1 MIYYEGHLYL
11 FGGLT
16 EKYEN
21 KNHLYKFSLINN
33 QWELI
38 QTKGKSPCERC
49 YHQMSM
55 INEDFMVIYGG
66 AKFMGNNVEEI
77 YNDIF
82 LYSMLDNVWSK
93 VVVGGTNPPLRFAF
107 SFCSA
112 NNYIRNL
119 KENKDKFNKSIS
131 NFSNNNNNNPI
142 NNPGSQELF
151 ILGGIEISEY
161 IQEKEKYFQVF
172 ILSCSDSDSKTYWTI
187 RDLDFSEA
195 LNDEHFLMQSETQIN
210 YYKEK
215 IDCLELE
222 ISSKENHIE
231 EMKVQIEDIKKKIY
245 KAHGFIDDQ
254 SQTLDEYM
262 IDLETQKRKLSENYE
277 YDKRIIDLK
286 LKLKI
291 VMQRKLEKMMEF
303 FCSNQSLFIKYYD
316 SLKKI
321 NGEIF
326 C

>member
-1 MIYYEGHLYL
+1 MIYYESFLYL

-21 KNHLYKFSLINN
+21 RNSLYRFSLLNN

-38 QTKGKSPCERC
+38 NSKGKPPCERC

-55 INEDFMVIYGG
+55 INEDFMILYGG
-66 AKFMGNNVEEI
+66 AKFHGNNVEEI

-82 LYSMLDNVWSK
+82 LYSMQDNVWSK
-93 VVVGGTNPPLRFAF
+93 VVVGGTTPPLRFAF
-107 SFCSA
+107 SFCPA
-112 NNYIRNL
+112 QNYKRDV
-119 KENKDKFNKSIS
+119 KENKEGYSV
-131 NFSNNNNNNPI
+131 NNNNP
-142 NNPGSQELF
+142 NSQELF

-161 IQEKEKYFQVF
+161 IQEKEKFFQVF
-172 ILSCSDSDSKTYWTI
+172 ILTSSDPESKTYWTI

-195 LNDEHFLMQSETQIN
+195 LNDENFLIQSEHQIN

-231 EMKVQIEDIKKKIY
+231 EMKVSIEDIKKKIY

-262 IDLETQKRKLSENYE
+262 IDLENQKRKLSENYE
-277 YDKRIIDLK
+277 YDRKIIDLK
-286 LKLKI
+286 MKLKI

-303 FCSNQSLFIKYYD
+303 FCENQGLFIKYYD

-321 NGEIF
+321 NGILF
-326 C
+326 NKI